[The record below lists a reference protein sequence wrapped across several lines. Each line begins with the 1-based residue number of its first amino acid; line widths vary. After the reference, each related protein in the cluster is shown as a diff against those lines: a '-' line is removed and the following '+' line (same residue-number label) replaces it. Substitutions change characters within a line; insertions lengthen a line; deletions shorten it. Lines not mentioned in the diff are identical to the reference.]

1 MLVIPMG
8 VRSPTPAV
16 GEQAVAVDDRG
27 CEVDELAV
35 SAPRLLTHQFE
46 RAVLVDRVTLH
57 QDAFGALDQRAPPSG
72 RLASRVL
79 MRCSGGGRDEAAG
92 DRAPDTHA
100 GRASRTETAAPR
112 APRRLRRTTRTS
124 STRAGRSRL
133 AAHGIRAL
141 HAHAGWDGGPQPG
154 VSRLPTKD
162 QDLREGARCRRA
174 PPMRCRDEASG
185 AAGAS
190 RLRLSAG
197 RPDQRPRR

>member
-16 GEQAVAVDDRG
+16 REQAVAVDDRG
-27 CEVDELAV
+27 CEVNELAV

-57 QDAFGALDQRAPPSG
+57 QDAFGALDQRAPPSVQ
-72 RLASRVL
+72 LASRVL

-92 DRAPDTHA
+92 DRAPDTHP
-100 GRASRTETAAPR
+100 GRASRTETAGPG
-112 APRRLRRTTRTS
+112 PRRTTRTS

-141 HAHAGWDGGPQPG
+141 HAHAEWDGGPQPG
-154 VSRLPTKD
+154 ISRLPTKD

-174 PPMRCRDEASG
+174 SPMRCCDEASG
-185 AAGAS
+185 APGAS
-190 RLRLSAG
+190 RLRLAAG